1 MDMPDGHLSVIIL
14 FSYQLCDIQ
23 LIVTRILQPE
33 SLEVAWPYNVEIN
46 LSDGFI
52 CIQVAL

>member
-33 SLEVAWPYNVEIN
+33 SLEVAWPDNVEISCC
-46 LSDGFI
+46 LM
-52 CIQVAL
+52 ALFA